1 MTTTS
6 DDVVLESPLASARL
20 GRPRRD
26 DRSIGREGV
35 VARAI
40 DVIGDDVEHDVEWA
54 SDARESDA
62 RETRARVDAS
72 REGRRRAVASAS
84 ASASASIDRT
94 RDGRGRERRAEGRI
108 GSRSESDAMARCPA
122 RRSRGVVARMVM
134 VVLVALVALAVVET
148 PTVRATEVDSAA
160 TATRGDDGDA
170 TREPTATDAGAV
182 TAAEGDE
189 GTKPTRVKRR
199 KKSMK
204 KAVKKPAEEEEEFKP
219 YDPELGQGESAV
231 GSIHEAIDDDDMEEL
246 EDLLRWKPNLREKC
260 QKLGETR
267 HMVPIMK
274 AAYLGN
280 AKALDMLLDYG
291 ANVNEMDSLGYSV
304 LMRSVLSKCVECVKI
319 LVEAG
324 AVVNYVQKNH
334 LMDLGLTAPKLAQLM
349 GEEEIA
355 QILRDSG
362 ADEQETGAE
371 RKRRLRK
378 EKGEQ
383 FKEHVMNE
391 GIDVD
396 VDSLLN
402 TTVDDFDMKHNTD
415 IDVNVHSDGT
425 NMTMKQTET
434 KDYSNLDEKLKQAK
448 ERDAKARAC
457 AASGETEGECAAFV
471 AQPAEKSVKDEL

>member
-1 MTTTS
+1 MKN
-6 DDVVLESPLASARL
+6 
-20 GRPRRD
+20 
-26 DRSIGREGV
+26 
-35 VARAI
+35 
-40 DVIGDDVEHDVEWA
+40 DVERA

-62 RETRARVDAS
+62 RESDARA
-72 REGRRRAVASAS
+72 GRRESRGKRSRVGVGVGVGV
-84 ASASASIDRT
+84 DRT
-94 RDGRGRERRAEGRI
+94 RDGRGRARRAEGRI
-108 GSRSESDAMARCPA
+108 GSRSESESDAMARCPV

-134 VVLVALVALAVVET
+134 VVLVALVALAVVGT

-170 TREPTATDAGAV
+170 MREPTATDAGAG

-402 TTVDDFDMKHNTD
+402 TTVDDFDMKHDTD
-415 IDVNVHSDGT
+415 LDVNVHSDGT

>member
-1 MTTTS
+1 MCRR
-6 DDVVLESPLASARL
+6 ARWSR
-20 GRPRRD
+20 G
-26 DRSIGREGV
+26 I
-35 VARAI
+35 VARA
-40 DVIGDDVEHDVEWA
+40 VIVFVF
-54 SDARESDA
+54 
-62 RETRARVDAS
+62 
-72 REGRRRAVASAS
+72 
-84 ASASASIDRT
+84 
-94 RDGRGRERRAEGRI
+94 
-108 GSRSESDAMARCPA
+108 
-122 RRSRGVVARMVM
+122 
-134 VVLVALVALAVVET
+134 ALVALAATVT
-148 PTVRATEVDSAA
+148 PTVRAAEVDSASAA
-160 TATRGDDGDA
+160 TSRDDVAATE
-170 TREPTATDAGAV
+170 EPTPTDARESS
-182 TAAEGDE
+182 AEGDAS
-189 GTKPTRVKRR
+189 TKPAPTKRR
-199 KKSMK
+199 KKSTK
-204 KAVKKPAEEEEEFKP
+204 KTVKKPSEEEEEFKP

-231 GSIHEAIDDDDMEEL
+231 GSIHEAIDDDDMDEL

-267 HMVPIMK
+267 HMVPVMK

-334 LMDLGLTAPKLAQLM
+334 LMDLGLTAPKLAQIM
-349 GEEEIA
+349 GQEEIA

-371 RKRRLRK
+371 KKRRLQK

-396 VDSLLN
+396 VDSLLK
-402 TTVDDFDMKHNTD
+402 TTVDDFKMKHNTD
-415 IDVNVHSDGT
+415 IDVTVHSDGT
-425 NMTMKQTET
+425 NTTMKQEET
-434 KDYSNLDEKLKQAK
+434 KDYSKLGEKIQQAK
-448 ERDAKARAC
+448 ERDATARAC

-471 AQPAEKSVKDEL
+471 AQPSENSVKDEL

>member
-1 MTTTS
+1 MCRR
-6 DDVVLESPLASARL
+6 ARWSR
-20 GRPRRD
+20 G
-26 DRSIGREGV
+26 I
-35 VARAI
+35 VARA
-40 DVIGDDVEHDVEWA
+40 VIVFVF
-54 SDARESDA
+54 
-62 RETRARVDAS
+62 
-72 REGRRRAVASAS
+72 
-84 ASASASIDRT
+84 
-94 RDGRGRERRAEGRI
+94 
-108 GSRSESDAMARCPA
+108 
-122 RRSRGVVARMVM
+122 
-134 VVLVALVALAVVET
+134 ALVALAATVT
-148 PTVRATEVDSAA
+148 PTVRAAEVDSASAALSRDDVAA
-160 TATRGDDGDA
+160 TE
-170 TREPTATDAGAV
+170 EPTPTDARESS
-182 TAAEGDE
+182 AEGDAS
-189 GTKPTRVKRR
+189 TKPAPTKRR
-199 KKSMK
+199 KKSTK
-204 KAVKKPAEEEEEFKP
+204 KTVKKPSEEEEEFKP

-231 GSIHEAIDDDDMEEL
+231 GSIHEAIDDDDMDEL

-267 HMVPIMK
+267 HMVPVMK

-334 LMDLGLTAPKLAQLM
+334 LMDLGLTAPKLAQIM
-349 GEEEIA
+349 GQEEIA

-371 RKRRLRK
+371 KKRRLQK

-396 VDSLLN
+396 VDSLLK
-402 TTVDDFDMKHNTD
+402 TTVDDFEMKHNTD
-415 IDVNVHSDGT
+415 IDVTVHSDGT
-425 NMTMKQTET
+425 NTTMKQEET
-434 KDYSNLDEKLKQAK
+434 KDYSKLGEKIQQAK
-448 ERDAKARAC
+448 ERDAMARAC

-471 AQPAEKSVKDEL
+471 AQPSENSVKDEL